1 MSKVPTSPA
10 SASKS
15 ATKET
20 VTASDVGT
28 LQVNEKGEV
37 KVAPTREP
45 KAKKPKKEKVAR
57 VAYDGPKIEQPNT
70 PADYDASKHKP
81 LKKTNFAAE
90 HVFMQWKANEMVR
103 HADKIR
109 KDASELEALG
119 GGAAGGKAKKMLQFF
134 QKMQELAKTLGEG
147 DDAVDLEK
155 ILGADM
161 AKALAAKTAE

>member
-10 SASKS
+10 SASKPKVQ
-15 ATKET
+15 TIK
-20 VTASDVGT
+20 ASDVGT
-28 LQVNEKGEV
+28 LQVDDKGTV

-45 KAKKPKKEKVAR
+45 KAKKEKKEKVAR
-57 VAYDGPKIEQPNT
+57 VAYDGAKIETPNT
-70 PADYDASKHKP
+70 PSDYDPSKHKP

-90 HVFMQWKANEMVR
+90 HVFMQWKANEMTR

-134 QKMQELAKTLGEG
+134 NKMQELAKTLGEG
-147 DDAVDLEK
+147 EDAIDLEK
-155 ILGADM
+155 LLGADM
-161 AKALAAKTAE
+161 AKALSAKNAE